1 MDFEAV
7 DTALFDGGGMV
18 TSPMHGKV
26 LEILVRAGEAV
37 HKGQRLAVVEAM
49 KMEHAVLAP
58 TDGLVAQIA
67 VAVGD
72 QIAEKAKI
80 MVIEAVEKA

>member
-1 MDFEAV
+1 
-7 DTALFDGGGMV
+7 
-18 TSPMHGKV
+18 
-26 LEILVRAGEAV
+26 VR
-37 HKGQRLAVVEAM
+37 KGQRIALVEAM

-58 TDGLVAQIA
+58 LDGVVAEVA

-80 MVIEAVEKA
+80 AVIDPREKV

>member
-1 MDFEAV
+1 
-7 DTALFDGGGMV
+7 
-18 TSPMHGKV
+18 
-26 LEILVRAGEAV
+26 
-37 HKGQRLAVVEAM
+37 M

-80 MVIEAVEKA
+80 MVIEAVEQA